1 MTSFSL
7 QNFGCRV
14 NQAEAFLWAEAFQ
27 RRGLKLEL
35 RPGRGDIV
43 VVNTCTLTGRAD
55 RDVRRFIRKVARENP
70 SARLVVTGCLVER
83 ARQELEAIP
92 GVWRFISNAQK
103 AILPGLVLDSTEV
116 DLPAQPQAQVRSFK
130 ARALLKVQDGCDF
143 RCTFC
148 VIPGV
153 RGRSCSTPPET
164 LMDRL
169 QELAGGG
176 FAEVVLT
183 GIHLC
188 AYGWD
193 LRPRTSLEGLLD
205 RIDQAGFGLR
215 LRLSSLDPRFL
226 DEGLVKALTGSPS
239 VCPHFHLSLQH
250 GSERLLQ
257 SMGRKGGAAAH
268 FRILDSLKERSP
280 DAALGA
286 DLIVGFPGETEADF
300 METVE
305 LLEHS
310 PLTYAHV
317 FSYSPRPGTAAAA
330 WPQVQPQLKKE
341 RAAVLRRISA
351 AKSRAFR
358 RLFLGQEREA
368 AVIKRAGGL
377 LHLLTANYLRL
388 TAPDNGRIKAPLVR
402 VLISEEGDQ
411 SLRGVVLD

>member
-14 NQAEAFLWAEAFQ
+14 NQAEAFSWAEAFQ
-27 RRGLKLEL
+27 QRGLKLESN
-35 RPGRGDIV
+35 PGRGDIV

-92 GVWRFISNAQK
+92 GVWRFISNAEK
-103 AILPGLVLDSTEV
+103 AILPRLVLDSATAE
-116 DLPAQPQAQVRSFK
+116 LPHQPQTQVRPFK

-148 VIPGV
+148 IIPGV
-153 RGRSCSTPPET
+153 RGRSSSVPPET
-164 LMDRL
+164 VMARL
-169 QELAGGG
+169 QKIAAGR
-176 FAEVVLT
+176 FPEVVLT

-188 AYGWD
+188 SYGWD
-193 LRPRTSLEGLLD
+193 LRPRTSLGGLLG
-205 RIDQAGFGLR
+205 RIDKAGFGLR

-226 DEGLVKALTGSPS
+226 DEGLVEALTGFPA

-257 SMGRKGGAAAH
+257 SMGRKGGAAAYL
-268 FRILDSLKERSP
+268 RILDSLRERSP
-280 DAALGA
+280 EAALGA
-286 DLIVGFPGETEADF
+286 DMIVGFPGETEADF
-300 METVE
+300 METAE

-317 FSYSPRPGTAAAA
+317 FSYSSRPGTAAAA
-330 WPQVQPQLKKE
+330 WPQVSPQLKKE

-358 RLFLGQEREA
+358 RLFLGREREA

-377 LHLLTANYLRL
+377 IHLLTANYLSL
-388 TAPDNGRIKAPLVR
+388 TAPDNGRTKTSLVR
-402 VLISEEGDQ
+402 VLISEDGDKG
-411 SLRGVVLD
+411 LRGVVLD